1 MEFDNNIPIYL
12 QVIKELKKDIIN
24 GVLGLG
30 DKLPSGREL
39 ALKYKI
45 NPNTANRI
53 YKEMEVEEVCF
64 TKRGLGTFV
73 TEDGD
78 KLNQIRNE
86 MAETLLMNFVAGM
99 AEIKFNKEEVIALI
113 EEKYH
118 LTKIRSVEDDV
129 KK

>member
-12 QVIKELKKDIIN
+12 QVIKELKKDMIH

-39 ALKYKI
+39 ALTYQI

-53 YKEMEVEEVCF
+53 YKEMEAEGICF

-73 TEDGD
+73 TEDE
-78 KLNQIRNE
+78 KRLKEIRME
-86 MAETLLMNFVAGM
+86 MAESLLSNFVAGM
-99 AEIKFNKEEVIALI
+99 TELKFEKEEVIAFI
-113 EEKYH
+113 EEKY
-118 LTKIRSVEDDV
+118 EY

>member
-12 QVIKELKKDIIN
+12 QVISELKKDMIN

-30 DKLPSGREL
+30 EKLPSGREL
-39 ALKYKI
+39 ALTYQI

-53 YKEMEVEEVCF
+53 YKEMEAEELCF

-78 KLNQIRNE
+78 KLNEIRNE
-86 MAETLLMNFVAGM
+86 MAEKLLLNFVAGM
-99 AEIKFNKEEVIALI
+99 VELKFDKEEVLALI
-113 EEKYH
+113 EEKYN
-118 LTKIRSVEDDV
+118 
-129 KK
+129 